1 MIRGRECPV
10 TQSSQALWLF
20 EQGSRSGSWW
30 GIPAPYALSR
40 ASVVLAQTCRMTS
53 STYPQLLSASALVG
67 GIAFAPYSDT
77 GHANPALCGLT
88 AGHAHEGMPL
98 SGFIPFLDVLPRG
111 VFRPRGTRD
120 GGVVLIPTL
129 TVRKKTAMHL
139 FCGGKKDS
147 TMTVLPWYEGA
158 ESGLTPTAATISNSC
173 YLVKIS
179 SLYLGTVLT
188 LRRGRSIA
196 NR

>member
-1 MIRGRECPV
+1 MGHVKHRYSAIIIIICISCRRRMIRGRECPV

-139 FCGGKKDS
+139 FCGGKKGFDHDGS
-147 TMTVLPWYEGA
+147 AMV
-158 ESGLTPTAATISNSC
+158 
-173 YLVKIS
+173 
-179 SLYLGTVLT
+179 
-188 LRRGRSIA
+188 RRCRKRIDA
-196 NR
+196 NGGDNFK